1 MLHTVADLMTPNP
14 FSVKQDQS
22 LRDAHDLMRT
32 KGIRHIPV
40 VDHQGALCGMLTQKV
55 MVAEVMRILAN
66 YGPNALERKEKHT
79 TVTEIMATDFT
90 SLTPEQSLS
99 DVAQF
104 FVDNRHGCMPVINR
118 DNTLLGILTSS
129 DFVRLAAALLS

>member
-1 MLHTVADLMTPNP
+1 MLHTVADLMTPTP
-14 FSVKQDQS
+14 FSITQNQT

-32 KGIRHIPV
+32 ESIRHIPV

-55 MVAEVMRILAN
+55 MVAEVMRILAT
-66 YGPNALERKEKHT
+66 YGPSALERKEKHT
-79 TVTEIMATDFT
+79 AISEIMATDFT
-90 SLTPEQSLS
+90 TITPEQSLS

-104 FVDNRHGCMPVINR
+104 FVDNRHGCMPVVND